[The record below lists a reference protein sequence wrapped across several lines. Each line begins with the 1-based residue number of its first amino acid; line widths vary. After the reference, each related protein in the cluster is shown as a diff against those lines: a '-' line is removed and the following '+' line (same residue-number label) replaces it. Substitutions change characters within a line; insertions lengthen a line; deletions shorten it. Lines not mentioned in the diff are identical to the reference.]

1 MLPVRRPREWSP
13 VQLFLGY
20 VLASLICG
28 AWGWGYLYFA
38 QNNHAVGT
46 RLGLALAVLGAVLTC
61 QLAWFW
67 MEHRRPRQKVE
78 EPAFRVAF

>member
-1 MLPVRRPREWSP
+1 MLPTRRPRDWTS

-28 AWGWGYLYFA
+28 GWGSSYLYLA
-38 QNNHAVGT
+38 QNHHIVGT
-46 RLGLALAVLGAVLTC
+46 PVGLAVAVLGAVLTC

-67 MEHRRPRQKVE
+67 IEHRMPRQKVE
-78 EPAFRVAF
+78 KSVLKVAY